1 MSVPFDHFAL
11 WVSLFVMLF
20 YDGLIQSFA
29 AIGIATVLACFVYDG
44 RERTRAAVAAL
55 IPDVSVE

>member
-11 WVSLFVMLF
+11 GVSLFVMLF

-29 AIGIATVLACFVYDG
+29 TIGIATVIACFVYG
-44 RERTRAAVAAL
+44 GLARTRAAVAAL